1 MATRSAAQEERRR
14 QILAAAVR
22 AFAKK
27 GYHACRVS
35 DIAEEAGV
43 AYGLVYHYFE
53 SKDAVL
59 EAVFREMWGMMLA
72 AINAVGEGDDPPRE
86 QLRKACAIVLRTWR
100 DYPDVVR
107 VLVREV
113 ARSGDQL
120 QREVE
125 EIALAFEAIERIV
138 ARGQEQK
145 VFRADLSP
153 RLAAWIVYGALEEI
167 LTGWVLGRLAGDE
180 DEIREAERDRGRDP
194 LRRVGG
200 ALETGLR
207 CLSEPGSGQSSRLR
221 LRPLACSAGS
231 RRFPRRRAG
240 DCRSNNMVRR
250 NELGPGGPE
259 AGSPRRGA
267 RSRSSTRTRRTRLD
281 RFVATA
287 SPIAELTSRRST
299 PGGGSRIRPG
309 RCGSTCTRSAVAR
322 RARGARRRRPTLAHP
337 SSFYATEPTFSKI
350 LGDLTSVPYR
360 ATNTQRRYLVYW
372 DAATPNPRVCG
383 QGGGSGVGAGY
394 AIVYMQACGATVG
407 DGNLAAVIA
416 AHELVHAL
424 GAVPPGAPHEC
435 RAAERRTRLRRHD
448 RHPLPV
454 PQLRPRPADPRRQ
467 PRRLRRHRNLDGHS
481 ELTVARISTRPR
493 SR

>member
-1 MATRSAAQEERRR
+1 VATRSAAQEERRR

-72 AINAVGEGDDPPRE
+72 AINAVGQGDDPPAE

-125 EIALAFEAIERIV
+125 EIALAFEAIERII

-180 DEIREAERDRGRDP
+180 DEIREAERTV
-194 LRRVGG
+194 VGI
-200 ALETGLR
+200 LCDGL
-207 CLSEPGSGQSSRLR
+207 
-221 LRPLACSAGS
+221 
-231 RRFPRRRAG
+231 
-240 DCRSNNMVRR
+240 
-250 NELGPGGPE
+250 
-259 AGSPRRGA
+259 
-267 RSRSSTRTRRTRLD
+267 
-281 RFVATA
+281 
-287 SPIAELTSRRST
+287 
-299 PGGGSRIRPG
+299 
-309 RCGSTCTRSAVAR
+309 VAR
-322 RARGARRRRPTLAHP
+322 
-337 SSFYATEPTFSKI
+337 
-350 LGDLTSVPYR
+350 
-360 ATNTQRRYLVYW
+360 
-372 DAATPNPRVCG
+372 
-383 QGGGSGVGAGY
+383 
-394 AIVYMQACGATVG
+394 
-407 DGNLAAVIA
+407 
-416 AHELVHAL
+416 
-424 GAVPPGAPHEC
+424 
-435 RAAERRTRLRRHD
+435 
-448 RHPLPV
+448 
-454 PQLRPRPADPRRQ
+454 
-467 PRRLRRHRNLDGHS
+467 
-481 ELTVARISTRPR
+481 
-493 SR
+493 